1 MPNLITLTGPSG
13 SGKSTALKYL
23 LSFRTREFRPIRI
36 PKYTTR
42 PSRRDDHGEAIS
54 VRAIPKGCD
63 LVYEQYGVRYGL
75 KLATLFDHLAEGD
88 SPIVI
93 LNDVRTVE
101 DVRIALGPIVRSVF
115 VFRKGP
121 SLETQRR
128 LAQARDAKGE
138 EDVNRRFDK
147 SKAIYR
153 IYIENI
159 QLFDHVIINSGI
171 REGLKAQVRQIIR
184 GLGTS
189 QMWPLR

>member
-23 LSFRTREFRPIRI
+23 LSFRTRKFRPVLV

-42 PSRRDDHGEAIS
+42 PSRRDDHGEALS

-63 LVYEQYGVRYGL
+63 LAYEQYGVRYGL
-75 KLATLFDHLAEGD
+75 KLTTLFDHLAEGY

-101 DVRIALGPIVRSVF
+101 DVRIALGPMVRSIF

-121 SLETQRR
+121 SLETQRK
-128 LAQARDAKGE
+128 LAEARNAK
-138 EDVNRRFDK
+138 
-147 SKAIYR
+147 
-153 IYIENI
+153 
-159 QLFDHVIINSGI
+159 
-171 REGLKAQVRQIIR
+171 
-184 GLGTS
+184 
-189 QMWPLR
+189 